1 MLCLNN
7 DLCFWTKLIRSLFLG
22 ILQVMSSV
30 VSHTY
35 FIGKKEGNIRRE
47 GGQVSV

>member
-7 DLCFWTKLIRSLFLG
+7 DLCFWTKVDKFTLSC
-22 ILQVMSSV
+22 VMSR
-30 VSHTY
+30 TY